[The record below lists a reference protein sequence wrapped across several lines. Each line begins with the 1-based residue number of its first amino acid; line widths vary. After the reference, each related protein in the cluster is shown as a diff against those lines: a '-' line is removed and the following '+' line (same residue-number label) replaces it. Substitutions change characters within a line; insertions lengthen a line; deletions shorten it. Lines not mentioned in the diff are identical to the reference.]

1 MKKFSILALVCAMT
15 TATLWAV
22 PARRTGQVVT
32 QPDGSLITIYQH
44 GDEHF
49 HWMTNEEGEW
59 LRLDEDGFYHI
70 TEALDKT
77 EIQAKRM
84 ASPKRVTYKATPLN
98 IAPRGLVILANFT
111 DVVFE
116 TDKAEMDSMLTGNN
130 YTRDY
135 SYTYRGKTYNVT
147 SQGSARQYFEDASFG
162 LYNPRLDVVG
172 PVMVNKNMAYYGAN
186 DSYGS
191 DKCPEMMVKEACELV
206 DDSVDFSLY
215 DNNNDGYVDFVFV
228 VYAGYGE
235 ADGGGANTIWPH
247 AWNLYTAAG
256 KKCQLDGKIIDLY
269 ACGNEL
275 DYYSKQ
281 HTGIG
286 TFCHEFSHVL
296 GLPDLYDTEQTHG
309 KKTMGMWSILDYG
322 PYNNEGNTPPAYS
335 AYERFMMGWLVPEL
349 IVDSANIVLK
359 ELNSSQN
366 ALLISTTDEHN
377 LIGNDP
383 NPTTFYVLENRQQEG
398 WDEYLPGHG
407 LMLTKIQYSYNKWYQ
422 NTVNNTASKMGVDL
436 IEADGKAPTSSQSG
450 YDGKAKDLFPA
461 GATAYTKIENHAIE
475 EITETDGVIY
485 FKYRGGVEDSIPP
498 VNDDTIQTKVE
509 QVEVHGEIVDIY
521 NILGQRV
528 STKNIETLPEGTY
541 IVRRKEGTQKII
553 VK

>member
-32 QPDGSLITIYQH
+32 QPDGSQITIYQH

-59 LRLDEDGFYHI
+59 LRLDEDGFYHT

-256 KKCQLDGKIIDLY
+256 KKCQLDGKIVDLY

-383 NPTTFYVLENRQQEG
+383 NPTTFYMLENRQQEG

>member
-32 QPDGSLITIYQH
+32 QPNGSQITIYQH

-256 KKCQLDGKIIDLY
+256 KKCQLDGKIVDLY

-383 NPTTFYVLENRQQEG
+383 NPTTFYMLENRQQEG

>member
-32 QPDGSLITIYQH
+32 QPDGSQITIYQH

-296 GLPDLYDTEQTHG
+296 GLPDLYDTDQTHG

-383 NPTTFYVLENRQQEG
+383 NPTTFYMLENRQQEG